1 MIIEG
6 GYAVFGTGCAGG
18 LLAELLHWWNLRE
31 SPQLPAYSKN
41 PFYWGITAAM
51 ILAGGLIAWIYF
63 GARAEGIIAVHVGV
77 STPLI
82 LQKLV
87 TSVPD
92 TKGAKNIIVTP
103 APTVRRF
110 FTW

>member
-6 GYAVFGTGCAGG
+6 SATIFWAGCAGG
-18 LLAELLHWWNLRE
+18 AVAEVLHWWNMRE
-31 SPQLPAYSKN
+31 SPQLPAYARS
-41 PFYWGITAAM
+41 PFYWVITAVM
-51 ILAGGLIAWIYF
+51 VVAGGVVAWMYF
-63 GARAEGIIAVHVGV
+63 GDRAEAIIAAHVGI

-87 TSVPD
+87 TSVPE
-92 TKGAKNIIVTP
+92 TKGAKNVIVTP

-110 FTW
+110 FSW

>member
-6 GYAVFGTGCAGG
+6 SAMIFGVGCAGG
-18 LLAELLHWWNLRE
+18 ALAEVLHWWNLRE
-31 SPQLPAYSKN
+31 SAQLPAYVRS
-41 PFYWGITAAM
+41 PFYWGITAVM
-51 ILAGGLIAWIYF
+51 VVTGGLFAWMYF
-63 GARAEGIIAVHVGV
+63 GDRAEGIIAAHVGI

-87 TSVPD
+87 TSVPE